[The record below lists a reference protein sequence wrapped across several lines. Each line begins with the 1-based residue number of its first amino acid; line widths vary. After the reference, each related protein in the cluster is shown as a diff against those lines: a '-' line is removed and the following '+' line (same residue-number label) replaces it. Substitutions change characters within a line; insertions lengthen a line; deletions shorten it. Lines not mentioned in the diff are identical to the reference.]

1 MTMSV
6 LQTYSK
12 LWSYPITSK
21 FIYLGLLLLLHGGQP
36 VFLDNKE
43 TSSRISM
50 TVANDGLV
58 EGTVLVQSSINLHRI
73 TICCQH
79 MQKPW
84 FWDFSPFEL
93 LFGS

>member
-1 MTMSV
+1 MVYQSIC
-6 LQTYSK
+6 
-12 LWSYPITSK
+12 ITSK

-36 VFLDNKE
+36 LFLDNKE

-58 EGTVLVQSSINLHRI
+58 EGTVHVQSSINLHKI

-79 MQKPW
+79 KRQRQELKFMG
-84 FWDFSPFEL
+84 SGFE
-93 LFGS
+93 S